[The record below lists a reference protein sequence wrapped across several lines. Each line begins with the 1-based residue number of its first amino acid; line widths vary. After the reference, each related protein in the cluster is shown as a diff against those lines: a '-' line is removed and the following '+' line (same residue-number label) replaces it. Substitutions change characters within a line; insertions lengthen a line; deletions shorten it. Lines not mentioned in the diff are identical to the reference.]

1 MIGCKMSDLIEKD
14 DLVLIGHSSSY
25 AKGTQAGKN
34 CYFQAYNGDFTGI
47 DDVNCYKIMLSFV
60 N

>member
-1 MIGCKMSDLIEKD
+1 MSDLIEKD

-47 DDVNCYKIMLSFV
+47 DDVNCYNIMISFV
-60 N
+60 NR